1 VPRDDGGAGL
11 MMFTELR
18 VSLSETDV
26 EDDAARYT
34 DTGHDQHQTLYK
46 QPKKSS
52 FIFDG
57 KIETF
62 DV

>member
-1 VPRDDGGAGL
+1 

-46 QPKKSS
+46 QPKKVPLSS
-52 FIFDG
+52 TG
-57 KIETF
+57 KSRLLTF
-62 DV
+62 TI

>member
-1 VPRDDGGAGL
+1 

-34 DTGHDQHQTLYK
+34 DTGHDQYQTLYK

>member
-1 VPRDDGGAGL
+1 

-62 DV
+62 DVY